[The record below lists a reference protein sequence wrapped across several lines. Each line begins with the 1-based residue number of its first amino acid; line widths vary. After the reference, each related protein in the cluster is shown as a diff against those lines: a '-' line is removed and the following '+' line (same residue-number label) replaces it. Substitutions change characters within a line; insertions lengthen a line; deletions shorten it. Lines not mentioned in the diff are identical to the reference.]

1 MLKQSMNTK
10 LFLMA
15 PAIVAAYSA
24 VMITIPALAQNMTS
38 GNVAGG
44 NMTGGG
50 NMTTAGNMTAAATGS
65 SSGGGSSVTAGG
77 EESGEEYEED
87 EDREEGDN

>member
-15 PAIVAAYSA
+15 LAIVAAYSA

-38 GNVAGG
+38 GNV
-44 NMTGGG
+44 TGG
-50 NMTTAGNMTAAATGS
+50 NMTTAGNLTPTATGS
-65 SSGGGSSVTAGG
+65 SGSSVTAGG
-77 EESGEEYEED
+77 EESGEEYK
-87 EDREEGDN
+87 